1 MIEKNFGHVKAIR
14 GEDGG
19 RFPHCNTILVTDDIN
34 AIIDPGAGERIL
46 KKLRASHSIDLVIDT
61 HYHFDHIWFNYLFTD
76 ARIYLHRDDAACFES
91 LDALADRLGISEVYG
106 VKAVKKWKERISKSG
121 NQSMGLTPK
130 NRHEWVLSTSR
141 LDGEYEDG
149 RIFDFGNTTAEVV
162 HLPGHTAGFC
172 CFYFPNERL
181 VYSADI
187 DLTSFGP
194 WYGGTDGDI
203 QGFLDSIER
212 IIDLKADVYVTGH
225 EFGILKRSEF
235 LKRIPEFRAR
245 IFERDKRILEFLR
258 AKKKGATLT
267 GIASKGLIYGPEF
280 LVDEWIYMWEKIMVR
295 KHLERFEILGLVSA
309 EKSRYFLKAERARSF
324 LKASKRR
331 SGLSS
336 YVEN

>member
-1 MIEKNFGHVKAIR
+1 
-14 GEDGG
+14 
-19 RFPHCNTILVTDDIN
+19 
-34 AIIDPGAGERIL
+34 
-46 KKLRASHSIDLVIDT
+46 
-61 HYHFDHIWFNYLFTD
+61 
-76 ARIYLHRDDAACFES
+76 
-91 LDALADRLGISEVYG
+91 
-106 VKAVKKWKERISKSG
+106 
-121 NQSMGLTPK
+121 
-130 NRHEWVLSTSR
+130 LSTSR

-187 DLTSFGP
+187 DLTDFGP

-235 LKRIPEFRAR
+235 LKRIPKFRAR

-295 KHLERFEILGLVSA
+295 KHLERFEKLGLVGA
-309 EKSRYFLKAERARSF
+309 ERSRYFVKAERARSF